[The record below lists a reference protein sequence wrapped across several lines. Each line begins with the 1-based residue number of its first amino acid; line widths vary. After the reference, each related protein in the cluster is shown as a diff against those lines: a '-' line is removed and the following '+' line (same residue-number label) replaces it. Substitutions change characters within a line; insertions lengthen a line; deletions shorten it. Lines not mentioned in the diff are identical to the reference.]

1 MTLKPRGIISFFRFG
16 TSTAE
21 VSRPSGSGSHRT
33 MVTGT
38 RESFRIF
45 SCFFS
50 SLYRPTPS
58 RRIRQETRHIGCDD
72 EMSHQISEKYAAGPA
87 RLPHFRSDDKAPKT
101 KKTFPVFSHASQ
113 KHVMINTS
121 PEGLT
126 VCQRHCCCT
135 VIAVRL
141 VAEAFA
147 TTGPVSLAET
157 AGHTVHRNNIES
169 CSRLSLGIIVSR
181 MSTAAA
187 VPKPWFPRSRR
198 TRTSVTIS

>member
-1 MTLKPRGIISFFRFG
+1 
-16 TSTAE
+16 
-21 VSRPSGSGSHRT
+21 

-45 SCFFS
+45 SCFFFFSLSPNTFTPHSPRDTPHRLRRRNVS
-50 SLYRPTPS
+50 SNLGS
-58 RRIRQETRHIGCDD
+58 VRRR
-72 EMSHQISEKYAAGPA
+72 S
-87 RLPHFRSDDKAPKT
+87 RLPHIRSNDKAPNT
-101 KKTFPVFSHASQ
+101 KKTFPVVSHASQ

-141 VAEAFA
+141 VAVAGA

-169 CSRLSLGIIVSR
+169 CSRLHWVS
-181 MSTAAA
+181 
-187 VPKPWFPRSRR
+187 
-198 TRTSVTIS
+198 